1 MIPQIQKTSDLAK
14 LLRLMA
20 DHVEQGDSFEGHIE
34 YSCLDEDC
42 GPGEFGVVAMFR
54 VGNRDGQG
62 GMITVGTMESS
73 APAASPEEPNI

>member
-1 MIPQIQKTSDLAK
+1 MIPQIQKTADLAK

-34 YSCLDEDC
+34 YSCMDENC

-54 VGNRDGQG
+54 VGNREGQG
-62 GMITVGTMESS
+62 GTIMVGTME
-73 APAASPEEPNI
+73 PPTPTPPPEEPTI